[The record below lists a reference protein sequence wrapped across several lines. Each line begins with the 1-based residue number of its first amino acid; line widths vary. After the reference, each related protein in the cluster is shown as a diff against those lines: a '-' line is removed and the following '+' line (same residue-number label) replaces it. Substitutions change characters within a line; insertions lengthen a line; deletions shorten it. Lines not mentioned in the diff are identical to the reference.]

1 MNISQFFTR
10 NKSLKFFIGD
20 EIGTRPKSTSHKRG
34 VSGLNTFNNKNNHSS
49 HVHN

>member
-20 EIGTRPKSTSHKRG
+20 EIGSRPKSTTHKRG
-34 VSGLNTFNNKNNHSS
+34 TLGNANNSS
-49 HVHN
+49 QVNK